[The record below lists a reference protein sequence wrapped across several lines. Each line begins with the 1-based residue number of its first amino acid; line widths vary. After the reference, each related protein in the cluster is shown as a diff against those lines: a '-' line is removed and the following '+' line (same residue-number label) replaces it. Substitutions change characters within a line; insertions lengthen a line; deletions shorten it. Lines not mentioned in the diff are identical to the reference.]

1 LRLDEAADRSDLRL
15 GAAAADRPE
24 LRVRDATDRPDLRF
38 GEVDRLDLRFGEA
51 DRLDLRFGEAD
62 RLDLRFGE
70 ADRLDLRFG
79 EADDRLDLRV
89 SDAAVLRLPDAGFLA
104 LRFDDDFLTRRLGV
118 AIFIHIFVT
127 YLFFFTLRIC

>member
-1 LRLDEAADRSDLRL
+1 MRLDEAADRSDLRL

-38 GEVDRLDLRFGEA
+38 GEV

>member
-38 GEVDRLDLRFGEA
+38 GEV